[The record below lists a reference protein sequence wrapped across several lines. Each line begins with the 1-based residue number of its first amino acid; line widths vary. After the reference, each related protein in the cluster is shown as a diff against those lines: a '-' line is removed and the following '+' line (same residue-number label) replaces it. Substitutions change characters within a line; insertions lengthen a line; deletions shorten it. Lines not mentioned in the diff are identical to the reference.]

1 MQKKQKLSSLPIS
14 KLLPNMVTLMTLC
27 FGLSSIRF
35 ALISKWEFAVTFIL
49 IAAFL
54 DGIDGRLARML
65 NASSNFG
72 AQLDSLADFVN
83 FGVAP
88 AFVLYLWT
96 VDEIHLKG
104 VGWALVLFYS
114 ICCAIRLAR
123 FNTNL
128 DDEDLPEWSDRFF
141 IGIPSP
147 VGAALAIAPMTL
159 SFQFGYEFFR
169 TPEWIGLYMA
179 LIAILMASRIPT
191 ISIKKIA
198 IRREFASLTLVIAGL
213 LIAALIIEPW
223 ITLPA
228 IGLIYVLSIPFSCI
242 SYYRLQKADRKKSK
256 L

>member
-1 MQKKQKLSSLPIS
+1 MQRHPLPIS
-14 KLLPNMVTLMTLC
+14 KLLPNMVTLTTLC

-35 ALISKWEFAVTFIL
+35 ALLERWELAVTFVL

-54 DGIDGRLARML
+54 DGVDGRLARLL

-96 VDEIHLKG
+96 LDNIKFKG

-128 DDEDLPEWSDRFF
+128 EEDDQPEWADKFF
-141 IGIPSP
+141 VGIPSP
-147 VGAALAIAPMTL
+147 VGAGLAIAPMTL
-159 SFQFGYEFFR
+159 SFQFGNNLFH
-169 TPEWIGLYMA
+169 PLCIGIYMGVVA
-179 LIAILMASRIPT
+179 VLMASRIPT
-191 ISIKKIA
+191 ISIKKMG
-198 IRREFASLTLVIAGL
+198 IRREYASLVLVVAGL

-223 ITLPA
+223 LTLPMIA
-228 IGLIYVLSIPFSCI
+228 LIYVASIPFSCL
-242 SYYRLQKADRKKSK
+242 SYYRLKKADEEAREDDVS
-256 L
+256 